1 MGLVLLLSLI
11 LKMENKSGRIANPFK
26 GNIIILVKNKLELTD
41 TYTIQKHK
49 IEVEKELLE
58 RNYDIDTIKTWLEY
72 ID

>member
-1 MGLVLLLSLI
+1 
-11 LKMENKSGRIANPFK
+11 MENNSGRNANPFK

-58 RNYDIDTIKTWLEY
+58 RNYDI
-72 ID
+72 